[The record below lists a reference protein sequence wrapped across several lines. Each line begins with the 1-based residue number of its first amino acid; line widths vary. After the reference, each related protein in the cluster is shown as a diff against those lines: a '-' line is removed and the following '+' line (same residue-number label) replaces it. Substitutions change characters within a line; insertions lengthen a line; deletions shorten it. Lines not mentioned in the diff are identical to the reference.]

1 MLTVF
6 WITRLGAWRPKPD
19 LALRSPV
26 NRIVEGSISSSLSIR
41 SSICRLKPIPRPG
54 DNLDYPTDERSGF
67 VILLSPSLSR
77 LTMPRFVSYSL
88 CIATDFMSTK
98 LMAESCVAMPLPAI
112 SGGTKPL
119 LCFFM

>member
-41 SSICRLKPIPRPG
+41 SSICRLKPG

-67 VILLSPSLSR
+67 VMRLSPSLSR
-77 LTMPRFVSYSL
+77 LMAPRFMSYSL
-88 CIATDFMSTK
+88 CIATEFMSTK
-98 LMAESCVAMPLPAI
+98 LMAESRVAMPLPAI
-112 SGGTKPL
+112 SGGTKPV
-119 LCFFM
+119 LCFFR